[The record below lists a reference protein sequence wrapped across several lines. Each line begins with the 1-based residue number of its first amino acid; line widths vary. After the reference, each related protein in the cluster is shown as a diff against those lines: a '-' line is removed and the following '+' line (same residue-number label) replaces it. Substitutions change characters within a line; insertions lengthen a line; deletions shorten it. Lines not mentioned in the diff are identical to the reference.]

1 VAGTNF
7 QETTGVAVVKAD
19 AVVDVPAGDIWKML
33 CDPNLR
39 SKWEEHI
46 RDFEIVQTLNPNQDI
61 VYYTIKAPIGVTNRD
76 FVSKRSY
83 AANYK
88 DFDYCMHVGATEH
101 PSKPANKK
109 FVRAVV
115 INSGHCLNRISDT
128 KTRIQMCIQTDL
140 KVRLKSSLPAHDSG
154 QHSKDGG
161 QRTRRKSP
169 KELGE
174 ECAKGVR

>member
-1 VAGTNF
+1 MRTSDF

-19 AVVDVPAGDIWKML
+19 AIVDVPAGDIWKML

-61 VYYTIKAPIGVTNRD
+61 VYYTIKAPIGVSNRD

-83 AANYK
+83 SANYK
-88 DFDYCMHVGATEH
+88 DFDYCMHVSATEH
-101 PSKPANKK
+101 PSKPPGKK
-109 FVRAVV
+109 YVRAVV
-115 INSGHCLNRISDT
+115 LNSGHCLNKISDT

-140 KVRLKSSLPAHDSG
+140 KVGENFIFNLLGNHTKNG
-154 QHSKDGG
+154 C
-161 QRTRRKSP
+161 QRPCRKSA
-169 KELGE
+169 KELGQ
-174 ECAKGVR
+174 ECAKRTR